1 VNLSLL
7 SELGLDAL
15 STGGIVVAVVAV
27 FAGAVLRGFTG
38 FGFALAAVPALT
50 LVFDPVL
57 AVPAML
63 LLQMLATFQSL
74 PAAHRSI
81 HWPALAWLVAG
92 AVIGMPAGTA
102 LLATL
107 PADIMRLLI
116 GLVMLAAVAML
127 WRGFRFAH
135 MPGVPARLGVGAL
148 SGVLSGAAALPGPPV
163 IVFFLA
169 SPATA
174 AVSRASLLAYFL
186 FTAIGSMGFAL
197 AADLVGWATVV
208 LALLL
213 APALILG
220 NWVGEKLFQRAAGG
234 GYRPVALAVLL
245 AIGLV
250 ATGRAAWVLLVS

>member
-1 VNLSLL
+1 MNL
-7 SELGLDAL
+7 SELGFDGLPA
-15 STGGIVVAVVAV
+15 GGLVLATIAV
-27 FAGAVLRGFTG
+27 FGGAVLRGFTG

-63 LLQMLATFQSL
+63 ILQMLATFQSL
-74 PAAHRSI
+74 PQAHRSI
-81 HWPALAWLVAG
+81 HWPALGWLVAG
-92 AVIGMPAGTA
+92 ALVGMPAGTA

-107 PADIMRLLI
+107 PADMMRLLI
-116 GLVMLAAVAML
+116 GLVMLAAVAAL
-127 WRGFRFAH
+127 WCGFRFAR
-135 MPGVPARLGVGAL
+135 MPGVPARLGVGTL

-169 SPATA
+169 SPASA

-186 FTAIGSMGFAL
+186 FTAAGSMGFAL
-197 AADLVGWATVV
+197 ASGLVGWPTVT

-220 NWVGEKLFQRAAGG
+220 NWAGEKLFLRAPGG
-234 GYRPVALAVLL
+234 AYRPVALSVLL

-250 ATGRAAWVLLVS
+250 ATGRAVWGLLIG